1 MIKII
6 NKKIDYGNGVKIIK
20 MLNRTNILFLV
31 EYSNPNQLIIYDDYK
46 EKELK
51 ILQFNSNI
59 LNIKVKREK

>member
-1 MIKII
+1 MKII